1 MTLMAIAK
9 TVTMA
14 RDRIVG
20 PGSGGEEEE
29 RFNYALRPLKF
40 QQYIGQE
47 PLKIYSLYGP
57 PEHPPGTVHATK
69 AEADAAEHDDE

>member
-1 MTLMAIAK
+1 MTRAARPARAAARRRAVLVTLMAIAK

-20 PGSGGEEEE
+20 PGSGGVEEE

-40 QQYIGQE
+40 HE
-47 PLKIYSLYGP
+47 PYFPNISLSSGSI
-57 PEHPPGTVHATK
+57 AS
-69 AEADAAEHDDE
+69 AQIL